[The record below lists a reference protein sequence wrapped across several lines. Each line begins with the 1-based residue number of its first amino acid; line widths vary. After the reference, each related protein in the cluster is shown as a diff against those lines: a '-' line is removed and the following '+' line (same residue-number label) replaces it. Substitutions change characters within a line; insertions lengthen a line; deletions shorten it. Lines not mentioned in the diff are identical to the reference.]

1 MDVIYIKF
9 DFSISMMRVSTIVL
23 MVCVIGAWALCPQ
36 GTLPIHGECLQC
48 EWVIG
53 CIGYGPDGKCT

>member
-36 GTLPIHGECLQC
+36 GTLPIHGECL
-48 EWVIG
+48 
-53 CIGYGPDGKCT
+53 